1 MIFCGID
8 CGCTGAVAA
17 IDAKGRIV
25 SLQDIPTI
33 SIKTGK
39 RTRTAYCDGPMATL
53 MEAIVKSGGDV
64 QVTIENLHAMPRTGS
79 VGGFSQGMGLG
90 LWLGILAV
98 LRVPVT
104 RVEPA
109 RWKKDLLIPA
119 GADKNASIVRALQ
132 LFPSCPDLGRK
143 RDHNRAEALLI
154 AEWGRRFSAG
164 PKPKV

>member
-1 MIFCGID
+1 MHVGID
-8 CGCTGAVAA
+8 CGISGAVAA
-17 IDAKGRIV
+17 IDAKGRII
-25 SLQDIPTI
+25 SLQDIPAVSVKI
-33 SIKTGK
+33 GK
-39 RTRTAYCDGPMATL
+39 RTRTAYCDGPMATM
-53 MEAIVKSGGDV
+53 MEALVFLKSAGGDV

-109 RWKKDLLIPA
+109 RWKRDLLIPA

-154 AEWGRRFSAG
+154 AEWGRRQAV
-164 PKPKV
+164 K

>member
-1 MIFCGID
+1 LHIGID

-17 IDAKGRIV
+17 LDTKGRIV
-25 SLQDIPTI
+25 SLQDIPTVVV
-33 SIKTGK
+33 KTGK
-39 RTRTAYCDGPMATL
+39 KSRTAYCDGPMATL
-53 MEAIVKSGGDV
+53 IEAIVKSAGGDV

-132 LFPSCPDLGRK
+132 LFPSCADLDRK

-154 AEWGRRFSAG
+154 AEWGRRFSQRT
-164 PKPKV
+164 

>member
-1 MIFCGID
+1 MKLHIGID

-17 IDAKGRIV
+17 LDTKGRIV
-25 SLQDIPTI
+25 SLQDIPTVVV
-33 SIKTGK
+33 KTGK
-39 RTRTAYCDGPMATL
+39 KSRTAYCDGPMATL
-53 MEAIVKSGGDV
+53 IEAIVKSAGGDV
-64 QVTIENLHAMPRTGS
+64 QVT
-79 VGGFSQGMGLG
+79 
-90 LWLGILAV
+90 AV

-132 LFPSCPDLGRK
+132 LFPSCADLDRK

-154 AEWGRRFSAG
+154 AEWGRRFSQRT
-164 PKPKV
+164 